1 MSAGQ
6 NILVSVAMALATV
19 PAVLAAV
26 PEPQIQ
32 STDSI
37 AAVFPPW
44 WSQRRVLETV
54 ADTANLLD
62 VGVWPSV
69 VVLRFTDQNLATRL
83 RERGAFLI
91 IDSEFAGCLS
101 SRDKR
106 NAW

>member
-32 STDSI
+32 RTDSI

-44 WSQRRVLETV
+44 WSQRRVIETV

-62 VGVWPSV
+62 VGAWPSV
-69 VVLRFTDQNLATRL
+69 VVVRFSDQDLVTRL
-83 RERGAFLI
+83 RERGALLI
-91 IDSEFAGCLS
+91 IDGDFAGCLS
-101 SRDKR
+101 LEDQNNGR
-106 NAW
+106 